1 MFESWVV
8 GRFVEYLELYGP
20 LSDADRAAA
29 EALPVARRR
38 FEAGEDI
45 IVEGDAPL
53 QCRLLISGLAF
64 RHKTLRD
71 GRRQIM
77 SFYVPGEVCDIEG
90 LLLAMDHG
98 VSALGRAEVGFIP
111 HAAMEAL
118 LDAHPAIARAL
129 WRSEMVE
136 NAVAREWMVGMGRR
150 TAYARIAHLFCEMYA
165 RLSAV
170 GLVENNRCRFPITQT
185 HLSDSLGL
193 SVVHT
198 NRVLQ
203 ALRGD
208 GLLSFRGGELI
219 VHDWPGL
226 QAAGEFDPTYLHMRS
241 AAT

>member
-1 MFESWVV
+1 VV
-8 GRFVEYLELYGP
+8 GRFVENLELYGA
-20 LSDADRAAA
+20 LSDADRAAVA
-29 EALPVARRR
+29 GLPVTPRR

-45 IVEGDAPL
+45 VVEGDAPS

-77 SFYVPGEVCDIEG
+77 SFYVPGEVCDVEG
-90 LLLAMDHG
+90 LLLAMDHS
-98 VSALGRAEVGFIP
+98 VAALTRVEVGFIP
-111 HAAMEAL
+111 HPAMEAL
-118 LDAHPAIARAL
+118 LDSHPAIARAL
-129 WRSEMVE
+129 WRNEMVE
-136 NAVAREWMVGMGRR
+136 NAIAREWMVGMGRR
-150 TAYARIAHLFCEMYA
+150 TAYARIAHLFCEMFA
-165 RLSAV
+165 RLKAM
-170 GLVENNRCRFPITQT
+170 GLVEANRCRFPITQT

-241 AAT
+241 KVA

>member
-1 MFESWVV
+1 MV
-8 GRFVEYLELYGP
+8 GRFAQTLELYGQ
-20 LSDADRAAA
+20 LSEADRAAIA
-29 EALPVARRR
+29 ALPVTVRR
-38 FEAGEDI
+38 FEASEDI
-45 IVEGDAPL
+45 VSEGDAPS

-77 SFYVPGEVCDIEG
+77 SFYVPGEVCDLEG
-90 LLLAMDHG
+90 LLLAMDHS

-111 HAAMEAL
+111 HAAMEKL
-118 LDAHPAIARAL
+118 LDGHPQVARAL
-129 WRSEMVE
+129 WRTDLVE
-136 NAVAREWMVGMGRR
+136 NAIAREWMVGMGRR

-165 RLSAV
+165 RLDAV
-170 GLVENNRCRFPITQT
+170 GMVEAGRCRFPITQT

-226 QAAGEFDPTYLHMRS
+226 QAAGEFDPAYLHLRRRVG
-241 AAT
+241 

>member
-1 MFESWVV
+1 VV
-8 GRFVEYLELYGP
+8 GRLVENLELYGR
-20 LSDADRAAA
+20 LSELDRSAIA
-29 EALPVARRR
+29 ALPLTLRR
-38 FEAGEDI
+38 FEPGEDMVI
-45 IVEGDAPL
+45 EGDAPSH
-53 QCRLLISGLAF
+53 CRLLISGLAF

-77 SFYVPGEVCDIEG
+77 SFHVPGDICDIEG
-90 LLLAMDHG
+90 LLLSMDHS
-98 VSALGRAEVGFIP
+98 VSALSRAEVGFIP
-111 HAAMEAL
+111 HLAMEAL
-118 LDAHPAIARAL
+118 LDGHPAISRAL
-129 WRSEMVE
+129 WRTELVE
-136 NAVAREWMVGMGRR
+136 AAVAREWMVGMGRR

-165 RLSAV
+165 RLGAM
-170 GLVENNRCRFPITQT
+170 GLVENGRCRFPITQT

-226 QAAGEFDPTYLHMRS
+226 QAAGEFDPAYLHLRS
-241 AAT
+241 VAA

>member
-1 MFESWVV
+1 MV
-8 GRFVEYLELYGP
+8 GRFVENLELYGR
-20 LSDADRAAA
+20 LSDADRAAVA
-29 EALPVARRR
+29 ALPMTVRR

-45 IVEGDAPL
+45 VNEGDAPS
-53 QCRLLISGLAF
+53 QCRLLLSGLAF

-77 SFYVPGEVCDIEG
+77 SFYVPGSICDMEG
-90 LLLAMDHG
+90 LLLAMDHS
-98 VSALGRAEVGFIP
+98 VAALSRAEVGFIT
-111 HAAMEAL
+111 HSAMEAL
-118 LDAHPAIARAL
+118 LDGHPAISRAL

-150 TAYARIAHLFCEMYA
+150 TAYARIAHLFCEMFA
-165 RLSAV
+165 RLRAI
-170 GLVENNRCRFPITQT
+170 GLVEGNRCRFPITQT

-203 ALRGD
+203 ALRRD
-208 GLLSFRGGELI
+208 GLLAFRGGELI

-226 QAAGEFDPTYLHMRS
+226 QAAGEFDPSYLHLRGQGP
-241 AAT
+241 

>member
-1 MFESWVV
+1 VV
-8 GRFVEYLELYGP
+8 GRFVENLELYGS
-20 LSDADRAAA
+20 LSEADRAAA
-29 EALPVARRR
+29 AALPLTQRR

-45 IVEGDAPL
+45 VVEGDAPS

-77 SFYVPGEVCDIEG
+77 SFYVPGEICDIEG
-90 LLLAMDHG
+90 LLLAMDHS
-98 VSALGRAEVGFIP
+98 VSALSRVEVGFIP
-111 HAAMEAL
+111 HPAMEAL
-118 LDAHPAIARAL
+118 LDSHPAIARAL

-136 NAVAREWMVGMGRR
+136 NAIAREWMVGMGRR
-150 TAYARIAHLFCEMYA
+150 SAYARIAHLFCEMFA
-165 RLSAV
+165 RLKAM
-170 GLVENNRCRFPITQT
+170 GLVEANRCRFPITQT

-241 AAT
+241 KVA